1 MRYHFGLFEFD
12 DVQLVLRKQQV
23 VVALQLQPARVLA
36 CLLRNRERIVSRDE
50 LQKSVWGDST
60 FVDFNRGLNF
70 CIAQVRS
77 ALGDDGSSPRYVRT
91 VPKLGYQFIAPAQA
105 VEEPSTNG
113 LALPPHSTPQRRV
126 SPRWLLL
133 LLLPVVSVVAVY
145 QLAVRAKRSVLPII
159 AVARFDNET
168 GDPALTAFA
177 DALTDDVVAQL
188 TNGGQGHFSVI
199 GNARLLRVPR
209 DQRDLTVIGA
219 QLHAKY
225 IVLGQVIS
233 AGNQTRIIAHLI
245 RLPEQTHLWVARL
258 ERPRLT
264 AGTDEGEIAESIS
277 AAFSPRLSTDIHSG
291 YSSRGLGR

>member
-23 VVALQLQPARVLA
+23 LVALQLQPARVLA

-77 ALGDDGSSPRYVRT
+77 ALGDDSSSPRYVRT
-91 VPKLGYQFIAPAQA
+91 VPKLGYQFIAPSQA

-113 LALPPHSTPQRRV
+113 LALPPHGTPQRRV

-133 LLLPVVSVVAVY
+133 LLLAVVSVVAVY

-188 TNGGQGHFSVI
+188 TNGGQGRFSVI
-199 GNARLLRVPR
+199 GNAHLLRVPR
-209 DQRDLTVIGA
+209 DQRDLTMIGA
-219 QLHAKY
+219 QLNAKY
-225 IVLGQVIS
+225 IVLGQVMP
-233 AGNQTRIIAHLI
+233 AGNQTRVIAHLI

-258 ERPRLT
+258 ERSRLT
-264 AGTDEGEIAESIS
+264 AGTDEGDIAESIS
-277 AAFSPRLSTDIHSG
+277 AAFSPRLSNDIHSG

>member
-12 DVQLVLRKQQV
+12 DVQLVLRQRQV

-50 LQKSVWGDST
+50 LQKSVWGGST

-77 ALGDDGSSPRYVRT
+77 ALGDDSSSPRYVRT

-113 LALPPHSTPQRRV
+113 LALPPHSTLQRRV

-133 LLLPVVSVVAVY
+133 LLLPVVSVAAVY
-145 QLAVRAKRSVLPII
+145 QLAVRAKRSLPII

-209 DQRDLTVIGA
+209 EQRDLTVIGA
-219 QLHAKY
+219 QLNAKN
-225 IVLGQVIS
+225 IVLGQVMP
-233 AGNQTRIIAHLI
+233 AGNQTRILAHLI

-264 AGTDEGEIAESIS
+264 AGTDAGEIAENIS